1 MNDLKLPKKLIS
13 FLEKKDWELFNYQIN
28 FLKNLNNSSISRFL
42 ISSDTGT
49 GKTISL
55 FLPVLIDNL
64 NKKNTKII
72 YISPLKSILSD
83 LYDNLKIII
92 SELGL
97 NIELTKELVQN
108 RLKKKTT

>member
-1 MNDLKLPKKLIS
+1 MNDLKLPKSLS
-13 FLEKKDWELFNYQIN
+13 VFLKKDWELFNYQIN

-55 FLPVLIDNL
+55 FLPVLLII
-64 NKKNTKII
+64 NKQNTKII

-97 NIELTKELVQN
+97 NIGIDKRTGDESS
-108 RLKKKTT
+108 LKKAT